1 MALNDKELS
10 KRTRRATLHTLT
22 RVVDTSGGPIQKS
35 SNDNGP
41 QKRGLISS
49 SQQGA
54 ASKPSKSGSRIRTK
68 KFRLIRAC
76 RDGDVQAVHLFVV
89 VDKDPL
95 DAKVRVCMVM

>member
-1 MALNDKELS
+1 MQTLN
-10 KRTRRATLHTLT
+10 

-54 ASKPSKSGSRIRTK
+54 ASKPSKSGSRIRRK

-76 RDGDVQAVHLFVV
+76 RDGDAQAVHLFAM

-95 DAKVRVCMVM
+95 DAKVSVCMVI